1 VYRYSVTLTRYIIII
16 ITAVADARE
25 RERGNRKKNEKKE
38 KKGFS
43 IIEFSTTPQLVS
55 AFLRKTFLPQQ
66 NVVYV
71 MSNFYFPFF
80 LRKYFVFTFCVLRN
94 SFFRCHYYYYYLH
107 QTITQTRLSAYFCI
121 IGIYT

>member
-1 VYRYSVTLTRYIIII
+1 VGVYRYSVTLTRYIIIIIII

-71 MSNFYFPFF
+71 MSNFFFPVLSSKVFCVYV
-80 LRKYFVFTFCVLRN
+80 LCIAKFVFSLPLLLLFTSN
-94 SFFRCHYYYYYLH
+94 HNTNAS
-107 QTITQTRLSAYFCI
+107 
-121 IGIYT
+121 